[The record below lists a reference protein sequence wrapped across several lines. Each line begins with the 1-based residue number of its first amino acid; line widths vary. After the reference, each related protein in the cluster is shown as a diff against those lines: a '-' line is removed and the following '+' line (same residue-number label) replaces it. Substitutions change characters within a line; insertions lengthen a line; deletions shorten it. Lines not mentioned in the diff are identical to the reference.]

1 MNKRRKATVTAWL
14 SLVVG
19 ILCLV
24 LSVCFVIA
32 LSLPGGEYGANADFF
47 NFFFW
52 GFLFVG
58 PVTGPASMVLGIIGL
73 CKIDK
78 TDNRSKMNAAFS
90 LIGLIF
96 GAITVVVFILF
107 LGFMGTMTACV
118 LLQHH

>member
-1 MNKRRKATVTAWL
+1 MNTRRKAAVTAWF
-14 SLVVG
+14 SLIVG

-32 LSLPGGEYGANADFF
+32 LFLPGREYGANADFF

-58 PVTGPASMVLGIIGL
+58 PITGIASAALGSQHYTV
-73 CKIDK
+73 KD
-78 TDNRSKMNAAFS
+78 RSKINTIFS
-90 LIGLIF
+90 LIGLIS
-96 GAITVVVFILF
+96 GAITVVIFVLF
-107 LGFMGTMTACV
+107 LGFMGTLTTCV

>member
-1 MNKRRKATVTAWL
+1 MNTRKKASVTAWF
-14 SLVVG
+14 SLVIG
-19 ILCLV
+19 ILCFV

-32 LSLPGGEYGANADFF
+32 LFLPGGEYGAHADFF

-58 PVTGPASMVLGIIGL
+58 PVTGTASTVLGLIGL

-78 TDNRSKMNAAFS
+78 TDNRSKINNAFS
-90 LIGLIF
+90 LIGLIS

-107 LGFMGTMTACV
+107 LAFMGAMTTCV
-118 LLQHH
+118 MLHV